1 MENEKEWIVTVDG
14 FGHTTITAGEVSIA
28 IRGGRDIAEH
38 LRIVS
43 LISAAPLLLAACKT
57 ALEYLEYDETGD
69 DLGTWAI
76 TMSTLRTATT
86 AAEGRDALSSRR
98 RKKPQV

>member
-43 LISAAPLLLAACKT
+43 LISAAPLLLAACKMV
-57 ALEYLEYDETGD
+57 LEYDETGD